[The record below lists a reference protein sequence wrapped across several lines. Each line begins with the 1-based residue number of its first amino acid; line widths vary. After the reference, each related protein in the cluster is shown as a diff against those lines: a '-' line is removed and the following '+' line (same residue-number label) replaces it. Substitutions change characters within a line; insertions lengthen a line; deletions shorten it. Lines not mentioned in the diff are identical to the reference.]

1 MDELLLEAVVLEED
15 TRVGVHVGP
24 GVLGLTGGE
33 ENVGDEVVEL
43 TDELEELVVGEVLEG
58 ELPLSLVSG
67 VL

>member
-58 ELPLSLVSG
+58 ELSLSLVSG

>member
-1 MDELLLEAVVLEED
+1 MDELLLEAVVLKED